1 MFKKMLRSTNT
12 WRFYFRVRIEIDISY
27 IQAYPEYLKLHYM
40 FMCHTDLMKKNTFI
54 SKDCAKGDNSEDI
67 SCIFMYTVI
76 TVGTLRFSIPYIA
89 CVQMENLWIQTLVY
103 N

>member
-1 MFKKMLRSTNT
+1 
-12 WRFYFRVRIEIDISY
+12 
-27 IQAYPEYLKLHYM
+27 
-40 FMCHTDLMKKNTFI
+40 MCHTELMKKRTFI

>member
-40 FMCHTDLMKKNTFI
+40 FTKGYVMKKNTFI

>member
-1 MFKKMLRSTNT
+1 
-12 WRFYFRVRIEIDISY
+12 
-27 IQAYPEYLKLHYM
+27 
-40 FMCHTDLMKKNTFI
+40 MCHTELMKKNKKLYQKI
-54 SKDCAKGDNSEDI
+54 VQKGDNSEDI
-67 SCIFMYTVI
+67 PCIFMYTVI

>member
-1 MFKKMLRSTNT
+1 MLRSTNT
-12 WRFYFRVRIEIDISY
+12 WWFYFRVRIEIDISY

-40 FMCHTDLMKKNTFI
+40 FTKGYVPLWTYEKKTKTL

-67 SCIFMYTVI
+67 PCIFMYTVI

>member
-1 MFKKMLRSTNT
+1 
-12 WRFYFRVRIEIDISY
+12 
-27 IQAYPEYLKLHYM
+27 
-40 FMCHTDLMKKNTFI
+40 MCHSELMKKKKKKKTL

-67 SCIFMYTVI
+67 PCIFMYTVI